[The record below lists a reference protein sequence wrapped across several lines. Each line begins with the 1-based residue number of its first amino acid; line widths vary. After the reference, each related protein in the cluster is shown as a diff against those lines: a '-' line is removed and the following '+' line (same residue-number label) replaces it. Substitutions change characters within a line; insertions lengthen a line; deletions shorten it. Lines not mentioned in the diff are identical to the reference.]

1 MTTNKPIDLGTASK
15 ETRNLGSGP
24 GDSIFVP
31 DAQVG
36 T

>member
-15 ETRNLGSGP
+15 ETRHTTPGP
-24 GDSIFVP
+24 GDNIFVP
-31 DAQVG
+31 DGAPG